1 MTLIS
6 VLSPY
11 PCVIC
16 QLALFRLGIEYHQSL
31 VQVEAPRFSKQFCHA
46 WLLNRMPNAM
56 ARRVHLTIREKCS
69 KSCPGI
75 HDRSCKQFMSIIRFL
90 FCDSL
95 HFDIWMIAQSLVHC
109 FTYFMLTYLSCIC
122 HPCMHVV
129 FLKFWASEWCVLYF
143 LRDMLTAAFLSCLT
157 HLHKWIIVTLW
168 SKIMNWI
175 SILPGKVLRE
185 NISKELFKICQRLHT
200 TRTCNIL
207 VIVFWIFFC
216 TSHLK

>member
-1 MTLIS
+1 MWCRSFVYSTLLTCCFLFFFLMIRRPPRS
-6 VLSPY
+6 TLFPY
-11 PCVIC
+11 TT
-16 QLALFRLGIEYHQSL
+16 LFRSHT
-31 VQVEAPRFSKQFCHA
+31 
-46 WLLNRMPNAM
+46 WLLNRMSNEM

-75 HDRSCKQFMSIIRFL
+75 HDCSCKQFMSIIRFL

-168 SKIMNWI
+168 SKIMN
-175 SILPGKVLRE
+175 
-185 NISKELFKICQRLHT
+185 
-200 TRTCNIL
+200 
-207 VIVFWIFFC
+207 
-216 TSHLK
+216 

>member
-1 MTLIS
+1 
-6 VLSPY
+6 
-11 PCVIC
+11 
-16 QLALFRLGIEYHQSL
+16 
-31 VQVEAPRFSKQFCHA
+31 
-46 WLLNRMPNAM
+46 
-56 ARRVHLTIREKCS
+56 
-69 KSCPGI
+69 
-75 HDRSCKQFMSIIRFL
+75 
-90 FCDSL
+90 
-95 HFDIWMIAQSLVHC
+95 MIAVASNLWALSGFFSVIPFISTFEWLHSPLFTASHTLCSLIYHV
-109 FTYFMLTYLSCIC
+109 C